1 MYLVGVVFYRLR
13 SHLRIKA
20 SWIFAACGS
29 LIVAAIVPHGWPLV
43 FPVAGAY
50 LLLVAAFHPAI
61 HLHGWSRFG
70 DSSYGTYLYGF
81 PVQQMIM
88 HSIGHLVS
96 PWRLF
101 CPRPTPLTL
110 SCAVV
115 SWHVVER
122 WFLHSVRR
130 KTFEPRTVE
139 TEQIHCLVNGSR
151 KLPLTKAFQLIEY
164 KTCRALASEVP
175 LTKERMLTSLGQISR
190 GKGSSILQG
199 PSRLAL
205 TGKVSGL
212 ARSVRR
218 SSNWRIRH

>member
-1 MYLVGVVFYRLR
+1 M
-13 SHLRIKA
+13 
-20 SWIFAACGS
+20 
-29 LIVAAIVPHGWPLV
+29 
-43 FPVAGAY
+43 AGAA
-50 LLLVAAFHPAI
+50 LEIFIWDLSVRISRPANDHALDWTSGVAMEAVLSAA
-61 HLHGWSRFG
+61 
-70 DSSYGTYLYGF
+70 
-81 PVQQMIM
+81 
-88 HSIGHLVS
+88 
-96 PWRLF
+96 
-101 CPRPTPLTL
+101 TPLTL